1 MALYIMAALII
12 SLLLTPIFKRIF
24 EKVDG
29 NLYADVRGGTP
40 RAVGIAPFIAMI
52 IFLPAP
58 YRYLIAII
66 GIFAFIDDIIGR
78 RQIKRGSIEIGHLS
92 RGLGMVLV
100 MIIGFYYLGPVSIL
114 IALMIQPL
122 NIADMQPGSTCST
135 VIIMCILVI
144 IAIFM
149 TGSGD
154 YYIPLIIL
162 AACIGYAP
170 LDYKGKV
177 MMGEVGNHSFAVA
190 LGISF
195 AVIGGFLGT
204 LILFIITSVII
215 AFIRRNSLKGF
226 MQKNLGIQDPYF
238 GDYIMDVL
246 TGGGLGDLIRRILL
260 RKRIIRIKNKFFMFL
275 GFRRLVFN
283 PYA

>member
-1 MALYIMAALII
+1 MVLYIMTALLI
-12 SLLLTPIFKRIF
+12 SLSLTPVFKRIF
-24 EKVDG
+24 ENVDG
-29 NLYADVRGGTP
+29 NLYADLRGGTP
-40 RAVGIAPFIAMI
+40 RAVGIVPFIVML

-78 RQIKRGSIEIGHLS
+78 RQIKRASIEIGHLS

-100 MIIGFYYLGPVSIL
+100 MILGFYYLGPVSIL

-122 NIADMQPGSTCST
+122 NIADMQPGSACST

-144 IAIFM
+144 IEIFM
-149 TGSGD
+149 SGSGD

-170 LDYKGKV
+170 LDYKGKI

-204 LILFIITSVII
+204 LILFIITSIII
-215 AFIRRNSLKGF
+215 AFIRRNSLKKF

-260 RKRIIRIKNKFFMFL
+260 RKRIIRIKNKLLMFL

-283 PYA
+283 PYS